1 MNNSKAYR
9 NNNNLVTLV
18 IFVLFV
24 MCSFSGYSQSQTGS
38 VIEISGNGTATSEK
52 AESSRAAS
60 NLEFAQWF
68 MGTKQDPNSTL
79 NTEETNAKK
88 SIITSGIAPNRLL
101 IKAFFEESSEL
112 RNSSIIKLQY
122 STNEKR
128 PVPIAIGTGRFA
140 L

>member
-1 MNNSKAYR
+1 MNNSKAY
-9 NNNNLVTLV
+9 NNHTNWLLPVVFMLV
-18 IFVLFV
+18 I

-101 IKAFFEESSEL
+101 IKAFLKKVVNYETAVS
-112 RNSSIIKLQY
+112 
-122 STNEKR
+122 
-128 PVPIAIGTGRFA
+128 
-140 L
+140 

>member
-1 MNNSKAYR
+1 MNNSKAY
-9 NNNNLVTLV
+9 NNHTNWILPVVFMLV
-18 IFVLFV
+18 I

-68 MGTKQDPNSTL
+68 MGTKQDPNSTID
-79 NTEETNAKK
+79 TEGTNAKK

-101 IKAFFEESSEL
+101 IKAFLKKVVNYETAVS
-112 RNSSIIKLQY
+112 
-122 STNEKR
+122 
-128 PVPIAIGTGRFA
+128 
-140 L
+140 